1 MFEYMS
7 AGNHHHQAFKSHRL
21 VGISGN
27 VVTIAAELFSPDGS
41 TFQTTITHRLN
52 APESIEVSMSGGV
65 FSEARF
71 THFYTAPGDK
81 TEVDLAGD
89 FPVLPGMT
97 EADELNLIE
106 GFFTMLYA
114 EDAATFKSRTA
125 EAVTN

>member
-1 MFEYMS
+1 MVFEYMS
-7 AGNHHHQAFKSHRL
+7 AGNHHHQAFKPPARWHFS
-21 VGISGN
+21 N

-97 EADELNLIE
+97 EADELELDR
-106 GFFTMLYA
+106 GLFYH
-114 EDAATFKSRTA
+114 
-125 EAVTN
+125 AVC